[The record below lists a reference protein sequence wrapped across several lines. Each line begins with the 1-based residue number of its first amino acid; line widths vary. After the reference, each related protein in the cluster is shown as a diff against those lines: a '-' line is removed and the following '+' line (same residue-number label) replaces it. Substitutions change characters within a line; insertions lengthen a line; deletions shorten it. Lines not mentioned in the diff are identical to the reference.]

1 MSVLLKEY
9 YLLAPDKEML
19 TELRSLHEKG
29 EPLLVKGVIQR
40 AEAKNQ
46 NGRIYPKDVLEKE
59 CARYQSEFVDK
70 GISLGELDHTDEP
83 VIALKNVSHLIRKL
97 WWEGDDVMGEVQLLN
112 TPAGKIAQEIV
123 VNGIPLGISS
133 RAIGSVTKNED
144 KGADVVQDDLQL
156 ICFDLVGTP
165 STDGA
170 FLGMHEAKE
179 IKNFNRR
186 KILPPTVRIKQV
198 LSEILNRE
206 IK

>member
-1 MSVLLKEY
+1 MSILLKEY
-9 YLLAPDKEML
+9 FQLTPNTEML
-19 TELRSLHEKG
+19 TELRDLHEKG

-46 NGRIYPKDVLEKE
+46 NGRIYPRNVLEKE
-59 CARYQSEFVDK
+59 CQRYQDEFVKK

-123 VNGIPLGISS
+123 INGIPLGISS
-133 RAIGSVTKNED
+133 RAIGSVSKNED

-170 FLGMHEAKE
+170 FLGLREGKE
-179 IKNFNRR
+179 IKNFNPR
-186 KILPPTVRIKQV
+186 KILPPEMRIKQV
-198 LSEILNRE
+198 LSEILKKE